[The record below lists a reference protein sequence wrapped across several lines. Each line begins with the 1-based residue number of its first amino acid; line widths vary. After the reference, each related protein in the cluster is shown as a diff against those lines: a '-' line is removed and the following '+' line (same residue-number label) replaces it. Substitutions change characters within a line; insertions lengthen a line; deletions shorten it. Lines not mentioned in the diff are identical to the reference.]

1 MTDSAREYLDRSAG
15 WEPGTGPSIVIVD
28 EGAAAGI
35 STTTAKSDICA
46 FLFDRKG
53 LMAGLSLHV
62 AKITKMK
69 KQRLDIEDF

>member
-35 STTTAKSDICA
+35 STTTAKSDIYA

-53 LMAGLSLHV
+53 LMTGLALHGTR
-62 AKITKMK
+62 ITKIK
-69 KQRLDIEDF
+69 R